1 MKRFF
6 LLLALLLT
14 GAPAW
19 AQVIG
24 NIDGVVLSGTQ
35 YRINGWACDT
45 GVTASIDVHV
55 YVGGPA
61 GAGTGIAIVTAS
73 NTSEAAVATRCQTS
87 GTAYRFSIPISD
99 SIRTQHSNKKIY
111 IHGISQ
117 TGGSNL
123 TINNSGVFLVPPP
136 LSQTRSYV
144 YNAAQELCKTIEPE
158 TGATVMHYDGA
169 GNLDWSAAGLNLTS
183 TTSCQDTDASITA
196 RKVTRTYDARNR
208 LKTLNF
214 PDTKG
219 NQAWTY
225 FPDGLPASIAV
236 TNPNVANPTL
246 TSYAYNRRRLLTG
259 ESLNHLGGT
268 TVWGAGYGYDAN
280 GALKIQ
286 TYPSGLSI
294 DYAPNA
300 LGQPTQA
307 GTYATGVSYYPNG
320 AIAQFTYG
328 NGIKHTLT
336 QNLRQLPDRSLDDY
350 GTSKFLDDSYDY
362 DQNGN
367 VAAISDGL
375 TGNRGNRTMTYDELD
390 RLTKVDSPMYGT
402 DAANHMAL
410 YGYDGLDNLTGI
422 VIGGTKARL
431 LTYCYDANWRLTNV
445 KNNFNGEGCAGST
458 VIGLS
463 YDVQGNLANKNGQ
476 AFEFDYGNRL
486 RNVPGKEWYAY
497 DGQGRRVLSCTSAAC
512 SYQMYSQAGQLLT
525 SQDYRNNKRV
535 ESIYLG
541 GSLVALRELETT
553 TSTTTTK
560 YQHTDALGSPV
571 AETNSSRAILEK
583 SEYEPFGQ
591 VLNRP
596 LEDGPGYTGHT
607 LDASTGLNYMQQ
619 RYYDPNIGRFLSA
632 DPVTTYGNPISGFNR
647 YRYAANNPY
656 MYTDPDGRIDW
667 KMLGDSFKLEASVGL
682 ALEVKGQIGP
692 LKGSLGA
699 GAGMYGG
706 GFTLAPDG
714 YAYQE
719 VAGPSAGVEFGPY
732 GFGYKGSVDRSYQGR
747 YDRIYSEEKVKGG
760 VMLGLK
766 KGKLTIEEGGTNA
779 KLSGT
784 VGIAIAKL
792 SGSIDFGKAWQALQ
806 SPAKDEGNNNTSN
819 GFQGVFEVNGR
830 IESKQ
835 LDNQLKSK

>member
-1 MKRFF
+1 MTVSLDQPLGPSDASRGLRAFLKGCSMKRF
-6 LLLALLLT
+6 LLLLVLLLT

-61 GAGTGIAIVTAS
+61 GTGTGIAIVTAS
-73 NTSEAAVATRCQTS
+73 NASEAAVATRCQTS

-117 TGGSNL
+117 SGGSNL
-123 TINNSGVFLVPPP
+123 TINNSGVFLIPPP

-183 TTSCQDTDASITA
+183 TTSCQDTDASIAA

-219 NQAWTY
+219 NQTWTY

-336 QNLRQLPDRSLDDY
+336 QNVRQLPDRSLDDY

-402 DAANHMAL
+402 DAVNHVAL
-410 YGYDGLDNLTGI
+410 YGYDGLDNLTGV

-431 LTYCYDANWRLTNV
+431 LSYCYDANWRLANV

-458 VIGLS
+458 VIGLG

-512 SYQMYSQAGQLLT
+512 SYQMYSQMGQLLT
-525 SQDYRNNKRV
+525 SYDYRNNKRV

-541 GSLVALRELETT
+541 GSLVALRELDTT

-571 AETNSSRAILEK
+571 AETNQSRAILEK

-619 RYYDPNIGRFLSA
+619 RYYDPTIGRFLSI
-632 DPVTTYGNPISGFNR
+632 DPVTADEDTGDNFNR
-647 YRYAANNPY
+647 YWYANNNPY
-656 MYTDPDGRIDW
+656 KFTDPDGR
-667 KMLGDSFKLEASVGL
+667 EAEENQQLPPPPPPPQQQQIATLTTVTVTAPRAPPISSPTSSPVG
-682 ALEVKGQIGP
+682 
-692 LKGSLGA
+692 
-699 GAGMYGG
+699 
-706 GFTLAPDG
+706 
-714 YAYQE
+714 
-719 VAGPSAGVEFGPY
+719 
-732 GFGYKGSVDRSYQGR
+732 
-747 YDRIYSEEKVKGG
+747 
-760 VMLGLK
+760 
-766 KGKLTIEEGGTNA
+766 
-779 KLSGT
+779 
-784 VGIAIAKL
+784 
-792 SGSIDFGKAWQALQ
+792 WQALLAELGAFLKT
-806 SPAKDEGNNNTSN
+806 SPIVISLTLSGDTPCGGSGGRPCVYQAEEHTKNARPSTKNKHQKGRARAKTDKHGGEKGD
-819 GFQGVFEVNGR
+819 GR
-830 IESKQ
+830 RSPYGKRPPNHRGPWPPK
-835 LDNQLKSK
+835 D